1 MKTKRT
7 FASLCLA
14 LSCCALITASNI
26 SVGGDQTGVVRLT
39 SGQQSFDSPAPV
51 LPVGEYYSP
60 SPVGDPG
67 FQDMGNYGEPAPP
80 MYSEQSAPFYA
91 PMMQGYPMESGMPM
105 MAEDFSPYFESS
117 GVTEAP
123 VLGRRPEENPLF
135 GPQMMFETNIDNGL
149 GFNEAYHRANVR
161 VPYHVVPGN
170 SVLIGDLSA
179 SLTNNGTDLYNFGLV
194 WRNYDA
200 MRNRVFGWNAFYDM
214 DDGRGNNTW
223 KRVGVGVES
232 LGKYIDFRA
241 NGYFVQGE
249 DSRLLND
256 SLEGNLALAGN
267 NVFRIRN
274 QTRDNAYSG
283 ADVEVGGPVP
293 YLGRRGINAY
303 AGGYYLDN
311 DLGFET
317 VGFSGRIEALVT
329 ESASVNVHYTN
340 DDTFGVNSWVSVAY
354 TIPNYGERKIFQ
366 AKNVRDRLADPV
378 VRSNRIHS
386 NIDVVNVPEAMVNS
400 KTGSAYNVVYVNPN
414 STLTGT
420 GTFENP
426 YGTLQLAASN
436 NNAGIDVIR
445 VAPNV
450 DDSGTDLTV
459 NGGLSLFECQALISS
474 VKDYTLFVENN
485 VPFVIPGV
493 TTDTNLG
500 PLISN
505 PTMGVGDSVVRVTN
519 GNTVWGMRIDGAN
532 AAGTVFGTGISNAL
546 PLEDINISYN
556 VFTNYR
562 NAVDLQNV
570 SGNVVL
576 DENTATGLAG
586 ASESG
591 LVLTTST
598 GSLTNLL
605 VRNNTVNDNS
615 VTGIRVTAGP
625 NSILNADNPNG
636 ASPVIGTTVQATGIV
651 GNTVT
656 NGGHGIEIIS
666 QAGAEANVVADGNT
680 STGNT
685 FNGFVARADG
695 IGSEFNLAMRN
706 NTLSSNLENGAL
718 LHYLN
723 GGTFRALSEDTNGDG
738 ILSALEDV
746 NGNGIL
752 DEGITT
758 NIFNN
763 NSIAGLCLFGED
775 TSVGEF
781 DIGGPVAALGNN
793 FLGNTAAGVAVDL
806 RDTSTA
812 QIDALFNTI
821 QGGGGNAGLT
831 VVLDFVD
838 AAQTPVLDP
847 NGVTVGAFDP
857 TDFGFQAS
865 EFNLVAN
872 AVLSTVQGHFRDIPT
887 ADVDSRSPI
896 PAGMQLDI
904 DFVLGDFGVAP
915 TNGATEYYYVP
926 IGVSNADVV
935 LPFPGILGAAGNI
948 GNIRDANG
956 IGPNLNFDGTPL
968 VIGGAAAGVYSFNH
982 STIGG
987 ITPPNASI
995 PQPILNIPGAGPVA
1009 PHFSTALTAANL
1021 TATRHA
1027 LANTFSHEVGH
1038 SVSLNHIL
1046 VNGAVTPTN
1055 LNPMMST
1062 GAFDRPNQQII
1073 EPNEF
1078 AYSGTLGVGGGIQ
1091 NSIAQLTSALGL
1103 RVAGS
1108 ETKNGFAVTSS
1119 GNSKLIASTFKNNT
1133 ITGASEHGI
1142 SIAMSDNAVAD
1153 GLTIQGNSITNGGGH
1168 GIRLAADGNAFI
1180 DADNTIGGSGLN
1192 TYRGTTFTQSNTIS
1206 GNAGDGFRALASNGG
1221 TIHGNLIN
1229 NSFTNNGGAGAS
1241 LLVETGGFIDF
1252 GTPAS
1257 NRIISGNTITGNGGA
1272 GLRLISNVSATTE
1285 GQIDAVV
1292 HGNTITGNAGGG
1304 ILANMNGPNNTPPL
1318 VAINNRIN
1326 LSVGG
1331 TTAAQAND
1339 LSGNADAGIAARV
1352 TGNGKLVFNLQNST
1366 ISGTTNGADPTLNG
1380 DGINL
1385 RRNDSSLLL
1394 ATINNV
1400 TATNNAGD
1408 GLDVDVQGN
1417 DKNDPN
1423 QPMTGVVNSVDWT
1436 NNNFSNNGENGAR
1449 FRVRGDAQLIADGT
1463 NNVVSNNPLN
1473 GILVQT
1479 SESASFGDPTV
1490 GLPPG
1495 RRVIFD
1501 GTVANGNGQDGLNI
1515 LATEQSRA
1523 MVQVTSNRLPGS
1535 TDAHAALNTNG
1546 DSSFSNNGRDGI
1558 RIATTGGRSDIGIT
1572 AGSGLTTIADNGTLA
1587 GGNGIRW
1594 DASGS
1599 SDATVRV
1606 TRTSI
1611 TGNIAGATEDVTLN
1625 GNGILDP
1632 GEDINRNGIL
1642 DGNVRSGVFV
1652 GGEDGND
1659 DVDVEDGDGI
1669 QFNVFG
1675 TATSTLVVGGIGDG
1689 NRIQN
1694 NQDDGIAISATGQDL
1709 NVSRPVIAIV
1719 GNTIG
1724 GETDGIQAG
1733 NGGDGIS
1740 MNILG
1745 GTDDVLRIGSDPGSI
1760 DTDLNGGVSFSGGLT
1775 ESGPIV
1781 QLTMTDNLV
1790 SNNTQRGV
1798 NLLLH
1803 GAAGERNREFGLS
1816 SLDPVRITM
1825 TGNTIVSN
1833 GTEGIFFRGDSNMN
1847 QGRLTYLANFPFPDP
1862 PFNPADDR
1870 PRTPFFYNPNQ
1881 IEFLSDNFGS
1891 VNGNTAFA
1899 SEAPDGAVG
1908 YLNLRTVQ
1916 NSFLTIVGN
1925 TVQNNGVG
1933 TVTGEGVVLSVGTGS
1948 YLAADVRNNVFG
1960 GNLEEDVRTE
1970 SFLSAGNTYDSVD
1983 DAGATNLDAIYH
1995 DDTAQLDMRFLANSG
2010 NQILLTSDGATY
2022 RNRDDLKEI
2031 VLGFTPT
2038 NLAGVTDRDAAFF
2051 QIDDGGN
2058 LDNPNNTFINF
2069 GITQDIDG
2077 AFISGRF
2084 NLRGAADA
2092 LFPNIG
2098 FAPFLP

>member
-51 LPVGEYYSP
+51 PPVGEYYSP

-317 VGFSGRIEALVT
+317 VGFSSRIEALVT

-763 NSIAGLCLFGED
+763 KSIAGLCLFGED

-1142 SIAMSDNAVAD
+1142 NIAMSDNAVAD

-1417 DKNDPN
+1417 DKNDPS

-1558 RIATTGGRSDIGIT
+1558 RIATTGGRSDIAIT
-1572 AGSGLTTIADNGTLA
+1572 AGSGSTTIAGNGTLA

-1745 GTDDVLRIGSDPGSI
+1745 GTDDVLRLGADPGNI
-1760 DTDLNGGVSFSGGLT
+1760 DTDLVGGFTPFTNGIT

-1816 SLDPVRITM
+1816 NFDPVRITM

-1847 QGRLTYLANFPFPDP
+1847 QGRYTYLANFPFPDP

-1870 PRTPFFYNPNQ
+1870 PRTFANYDPNQ

-1925 TVQNNGVG
+1925 TVQNNGTG
-1933 TVTGEGVVLSVGTGS
+1933 TVTGEGLVLSVGTGS

-1970 SFLSAGNTYDSVD
+1970 SFLSAGNTYASVD

-2010 NQILLTSDGATY
+2010 NQILLSSDGAAYT
-2022 RNRDDLKEI
+2022 NGDTLKQI
-2031 VLGFTPT
+2031 TQGVIGVL
-2038 NLAGVTDRDAAFF
+2038 DRDAAFF